1 MTKHI
6 ITGLVFVIVVGLAFV
21 FLRDTNDSSTT
32 ETQDATKVEQVT
44 ASKDAPA
51 QEVNQ
56 ADADAKSAN
65 QAEQAE
71 KPQANKNKVIE
82 SEYTGD
88 DTSEISLDWEGFYQ
102 GVLPCASCS
111 GIKTSI
117 KLLAG
122 NRFTIEEDYLGKD
135 FKAKDEGEFIWL
147 EGGSD
152 IVLIMKSDKS
162 EKFFKVMESGLA
174 LLNSEG
180 RMVEKDGEW
189 DTDYILNKVEN

>member
-32 ETQDATKVEQVT
+32 EAQDATKVEQVT
-44 ASKDAPA
+44 ASKDALE
-51 QEVNQ
+51 QEVIQ

-65 QAEQAE
+65 QAEQTE
-71 KPQANKNKVIE
+71 KPQTNKNKVIE

-189 DTDYILNKVEN
+189 DTDYILNKVKN